1 MDKYSEIKKLI
12 NTQPPIDMNTYLS
25 QDVKDALKKEL
36 EIKKECE
43 RIERDKTGN
52 LKFKILLL
60 AVSHPLLDL
69 SRSTDNPFRYMLR

>member
-12 NTQPPIDMNTYLS
+12 NAQPPIDMNTYLS

-43 RIERDKTGN
+43 KIDRLERDKTGH
-52 LKFKILLL
+52 LKFC
-60 AVSHPLLDL
+60 
-69 SRSTDNPFRYMLR
+69 Y

>member
-12 NTQPPIDMNTYLS
+12 NAQPPIDMNTYLS

-43 RIERDKTGN
+43 RIERDKTGH
-52 LKFKILLL
+52 LKFYYH
-60 AVSHPLLDL
+60 VPLII
-69 SRSTDNPFRYMLR
+69 S

>member
-12 NTQPPIDMNTYLS
+12 NAQPPIDMNIYLS

-43 RIERDKTGN
+43 KIDRLERDKDKVLG
-52 LKFKILLL
+52 
-60 AVSHPLLDL
+60 
-69 SRSTDNPFRYMLR
+69 

>member
-12 NTQPPIDMNTYLS
+12 NAQPPIDMNTYLS

-43 RIERDKTGN
+43 KIDRLERDKTGKLN
-52 LKFKILLL
+52 F
-60 AVSHPLLDL
+60 
-69 SRSTDNPFRYMLR
+69 YY

>member
-12 NTQPPIDMNTYLS
+12 NAQPPIDMNTYLS

-43 RIERDKTGN
+43 KIDRLERDKTGK
-52 LKFKILLL
+52 LKF
-60 AVSHPLLDL
+60 
-69 SRSTDNPFRYMLR
+69 YY

>member
-12 NTQPPIDMNTYLS
+12 NAQPPIDMNIYLP

-43 RIERDKTGN
+43 KIDRLERDKDKVLG
-52 LKFKILLL
+52 
-60 AVSHPLLDL
+60 
-69 SRSTDNPFRYMLR
+69 